1 MAAPAVTGAIVIALI
16 GWFATIFAISK
27 SRLNTKKKLLL
38 LVPSWVPWMALA
50 LGAPIISGMIPLTE
64 AINIGGAI
72 TMGMV
77 VSLVIS
83 RNQRTG
89 R

>member
-27 SRLNTKKKLLL
+27 SRLNGKKKLLL

-50 LGAPIISGMIPLTE
+50 LGAPILSGILPLTE

-83 RNQRTG
+83 RNQRTRG
-89 R
+89 